1 MKGGEGVERRESYK
15 ELRETLL
22 EFVKQASKKGATPV
36 EIAAL
41 PEVAR
46 VLKEMLS

>member
-1 MKGGEGVERRESYK
+1 MKTSDIQK
-15 ELRETLL
+15 ELQETLL
-22 EFVKQASKKGATPV
+22 VFVKRASEKGATPG

-46 VLKEMLS
+46 VLKEMVI

>member
-1 MKGGEGVERRESYK
+1 MKGGEGVKGSEIQK

-22 EFVKQASKKGATPV
+22 EFVKRASKKGATPV

>member
-1 MKGGEGVERRESYK
+1 MKTSDIQK
-15 ELRETLL
+15 ELQETLL
-22 EFVKQASKKGATPV
+22 VFVKRASNIGATPV

-46 VLKEMLS
+46 VLKEMVI